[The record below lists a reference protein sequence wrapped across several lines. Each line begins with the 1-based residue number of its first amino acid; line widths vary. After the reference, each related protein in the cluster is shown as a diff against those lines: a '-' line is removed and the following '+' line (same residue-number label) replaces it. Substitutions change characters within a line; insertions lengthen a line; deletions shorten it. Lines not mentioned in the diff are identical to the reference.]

1 MLIFL
6 DEDFALMVIR
16 RQIERTYRL
25 VVSPGRPLDEAETQR
40 AIDEW
45 SVKASSLLEQYALGV
60 FCMAQAQLITDVAQ
74 EVVRD
79 IVRQTIKRQ
88 GVVGESSQTAAAAG

>member
-1 MLIFL
+1 MMIFW

-25 VVSPGRPLDEAETQR
+25 VVTPGRPLDEAETQR

-45 SVKASSLLEQYALGV
+45 SVN
-60 FCMAQAQLITDVAQ
+60 
-74 EVVRD
+74 R
-79 IVRQTIKRQ
+79 
-88 GVVGESSQTAAAAG
+88 